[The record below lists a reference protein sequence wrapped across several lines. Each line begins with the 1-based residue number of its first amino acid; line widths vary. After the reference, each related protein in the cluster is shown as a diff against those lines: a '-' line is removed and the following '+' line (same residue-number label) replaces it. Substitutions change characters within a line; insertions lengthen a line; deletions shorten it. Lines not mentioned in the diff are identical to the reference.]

1 MKPDHVTASIDWSRE
16 LKPGQGANGAEI
28 LQYERQRSS
37 INVKALSEH
46 LFGRTYLDRV
56 ARITAILQKEKI
68 FSKANQQNLS
78 RPDRYTLG
86 LARGKRMR
94 QLMDEHDWDDD
105 DLLMAEY
112 LIDDILPYHLHMSLF
127 AAAMKEQCSEEQ
139 RRYWL
144 PKIASWEIIGAYAQT
159 ELGHGSNVRGIECE
173 ARWDPETKEFVIHS
187 PTLTASKWWNGTLG
201 RTATHTV
208 VVAQLMLPVGKTG
221 GVMKYESK
229 GPRPFIVQVRD
240 LNTHLPPESII
251 VGDINAK
258 YGYAP
263 MDNAYCLFQNH
274 RVPHSALLSRY
285 ASVDPDTGAYSR
297 PKNPSSVYGQ
307 LTRGRAF
314 IVLNARLVIAR
325 AVTVAVRYLSIR
337 RQFRDQDSDTSPQ
350 ETPVLDYSTV
360 QIRILP
366 LLATA
371 FALHYSGSAMWALY
385 ERTRAQSS
393 LDSDNAQLAELHTT
407 SAGLKSL
414 ATDLAAN
421 SVETCRRAMGGHGF
435 GGGTGLIQL
444 NNDYL
449 SKPTVEGD
457 NWMITQQVAR
467 FLIKKIK
474 ELSDSNAKAESQ
486 TDKNLLDFL
495 AKKDTQPR
503 FSVLDDS
510 TNMVKAF
517 RWRASWLAYKA
528 YEAREVQK
536 KSMNSLLITLHKLS
550 RGNRPCR
557 MQCSGLTIAAYSQAQ
572 LVENFHE
579 AVSTSNLRAADVQ
592 VLHALFRLFA
602 LYTMDAEAREFQS
615 SGAIS
620 SETLDELPERILDL
634 MQQIR
639 PHAVRLVDSFA
650 LPDYLLDRYVVDP
663 KIKNATD
670 NLVRWVVTTEGYMR
684 TSSIEHM

>member
-1 MKPDHVTASIDWSRE
+1 MKPSHVTANVDWSRD
-16 LKPGQGANGAEI
+16 LKPGPGTDGAEI
-28 LQYERQRSS
+28 LKYERQRSS
-37 INVKALSEH
+37 INVNALSEH
-46 LFGRTYLDRV
+46 LFGRTYLERV
-56 ARITAILQKEKI
+56 QRITGILQREKI

-78 RPDRYTLG
+78 RPDRYKLG

-94 QLMDEHDWDDD
+94 QLMDEHGWDDD

-112 LIDDILPYHLHMSLF
+112 LIDDIQPYHLHMSLF

-173 ARWDPETKEFVIHS
+173 ARWDPATKEFVMHS

-201 RTATHTV
+201 RTATHSV
-208 VVAQLMLPVGKTG
+208 VVAQLMLPIGKLANGDT
-221 GVMKYESK
+221 KYESK
-229 GPRPFIVQVRD
+229 GPRPFIIEIRD
-240 LNTHLPPESII
+240 AKTHLPPESII

-263 MDNAYCLFQNH
+263 MDNAYCLFRNH

-285 ASVDPDTGAYSR
+285 ASVDPNTGVYSR

-325 AVTVAVRYLSIR
+325 AVTVAVRYLAIR
-337 RQFRDQDSDTSPQ
+337 RQFREQDANDASSL
-350 ETPVLDYSTV
+350 ETPVLDYATV

-385 ERTRAQSS
+385 ERTRAQNS

-467 FLIKKIK
+467 FLIKKVK
-474 ELSDSNAKAESQ
+474 ELSSASDGTANSQ
-486 TDKNLLDFL
+486 TEKNLKAYL
-495 AKKDTQPR
+495 AQKNSPPKI
-503 FSVLDDS
+503 SALDDGGEI
-510 TNMVKAF
+510 VQAF
-517 RWRASWLAYKA
+517 RWRASWLAFKA
-528 YEAREVQK
+528 YEVREVQK
-536 KSMNSLLITLHKLS
+536 KPMNRLLITLHKLS
-550 RGNRPCR
+550 RGEYWTC
-557 MQCSGLTIAAYSQAQ
+557 
-572 LVENFHE
+572 F
-579 AVSTSNLRAADVQ
+579 
-592 VLHALFRLFA
+592 
-602 LYTMDAEAREFQS
+602 
-615 SGAIS
+615 
-620 SETLDELPERILDL
+620 
-634 MQQIR
+634 
-639 PHAVRLVDSFA
+639 
-650 LPDYLLDRYVVDP
+650 
-663 KIKNATD
+663 
-670 NLVRWVVTTEGYMR
+670 
-684 TSSIEHM
+684 SIHS